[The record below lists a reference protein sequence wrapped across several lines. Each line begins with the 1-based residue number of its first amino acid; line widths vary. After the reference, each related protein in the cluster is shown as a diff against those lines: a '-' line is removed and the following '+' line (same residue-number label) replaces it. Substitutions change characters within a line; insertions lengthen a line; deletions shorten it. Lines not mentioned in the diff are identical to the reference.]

1 MTPSTNCYDLTKSSE
16 SCSLTAYQDPAGTWT
31 IGYGHT
37 GPEVVE
43 GLVWTMAQAQATL
56 VDDVSVAATAVNSM
70 VHVPLTQG
78 EFDALTDFVFNV
90 GASDFYHSTLLEMLN
105 NSDYT
110 GASEQFPRW
119 DESKGVVLEGL
130 VTRRLAEQALFN
142 QGKSR

>member
-1 MTPSTNCYDLTKSSE
+1 MIPSTKCYSLIEHFE
-16 SCSLTAYQDPAGTWT
+16 SLALSAYQDPTGTWT

-37 GPEVVE
+37 ANVE
-43 GLVWTMAQAQATL
+43 PDDTCTQNQADLWLVQ
-56 VDDVSVAATAVNSM
+56 DVQEAVQTVNSM

-90 GASDFYHSTLLEMLN
+90 GSGNFYHSTLLEMLN

-142 QGKSR
+142 QGKSI